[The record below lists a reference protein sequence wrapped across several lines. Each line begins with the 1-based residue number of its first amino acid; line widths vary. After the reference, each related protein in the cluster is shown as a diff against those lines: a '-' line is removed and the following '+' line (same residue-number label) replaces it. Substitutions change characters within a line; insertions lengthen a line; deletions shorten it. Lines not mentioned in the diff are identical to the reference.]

1 MICHVRPHEGLI
13 VYTDREGRPMSH
25 SGERWGVAIAA
36 LAGSALLFVGIYL
49 HPMQADPSDAPAAF
63 AKYAADRV

>member
-1 MICHVRPHEGLI
+1 
-13 VYTDREGRPMSH
+13 MSH